1 MSKNMRCDYC
11 AFANACK
18 FTTTGIPAA
27 PNGCNLSVAVPYC
40 KDCELSEKFVED
52 ITGEESYFC
61 KRSQDTRPVGKMDF
75 CIWGEPKPQLVKRE
89 ISPEPNEVSR
99 SSATTTTK
107 KVDIYTDGAC
117 KGNPGP
123 GGWGAIIVFGKNE
136 KILGGGD
143 PETTNNRMELTAVIE
158 ALSILKGSCD
168 VTLTT
173 DSKYVVDSVTKGWVN
188 SWKNKEWKKA
198 DGKPALNVD
207 LWEKLLVL
215 LDKHKV
221 SFEWIK
227 GHDGHPYNERC
238 DTIACEHAEK
248 NKK

>member
-40 KDCELSEKFVED
+40 KDCEFSEKLVNGITLED
-52 ITGEESYFC
+52 CYFC
-61 KRSQDTRPVGKMDF
+61 KRRDGRPVGKMDF
-75 CIWGEPKPQLVKRE
+75 CIWGEPKPQIVSRE
-89 ISPEPNEVSR
+89 LSPEPNEVPKPA
-99 SSATTTTK
+99 ATGKTK
-107 KVDIYTDGAC
+107 RVDIYTDGAC

-123 GGWGAIIVFGKNE
+123 GGWGAIIVFGEKE
-136 KILGGGD
+136 KILGGGE

-158 ALSILKGSCD
+158 ALSILKEPCD
-168 VTLTT
+168 VILTT

-188 SWKNKEWKKA
+188 SWKEKGWKKA

-215 LDKHKV
+215 LDKHNV
-221 SFEWIK
+221 CFTWIK